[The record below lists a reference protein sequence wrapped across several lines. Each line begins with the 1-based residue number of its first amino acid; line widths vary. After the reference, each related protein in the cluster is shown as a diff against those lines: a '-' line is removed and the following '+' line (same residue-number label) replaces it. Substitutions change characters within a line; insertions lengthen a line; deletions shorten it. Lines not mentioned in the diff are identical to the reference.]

1 MVAEQ
6 GLRERKK
13 VQTREA
19 IAAAALRLFAERG
32 FRETTVDEIAAAAD
46 VSPRTFFRYFAT
58 KEDAA
63 LADHERRLTAIR
75 DALAAGPPDEPVT
88 APVRRALLAMVDEVA
103 AERAEGMARARI
115 ISTEPSV
122 AARSLELQAAYEDAI
137 AREVAARLGV
147 DADLDP
153 RPRVVAGAA
162 LGALRAAMRLWVGS
176 GGASDP
182 RTTVEEGLAL
192 LEQGLAR
199 TRPPTRSAGR
209 KQSGIASSAGRD
221 ARLGVLPTPTSTT

>member
-13 VQTREA
+13 LRTRKA
-19 IAAAALRLFAERG
+19 IASAALRLFAERG

-63 LADHERRLTAIR
+63 LADHERRLAAIR

-88 APVRRALLAMVDEVA
+88 APVRRAVLAMVGEVA
-103 AERAEGMARARI
+103 ADPAEGSVRARI
-115 ISTEPSV
+115 VSTEPSV
-122 AARSLELQAAYEDAI
+122 LARSLELQAAYEDAI
-137 AREVAARLGV
+137 AREVATRLGV

-182 RTTVEEGLAL
+182 RTTVEEGLGL
-192 LEQGLAR
+192 LERGFGQAQPAR
-199 TRPPTRSAGR
+199 RPTRR
-209 KQSGIASSAGRD
+209 KE
-221 ARLGVLPTPTSTT
+221 PTG